1 MVDATQMTVTAG
13 KDEFY
18 PTPDSLVDRMLS
30 GMDFRMIG
38 TVLEPSAGKGDLIRG
53 FLTKRWKKLRYD
65 GGEVSVDACEVDPY
79 LRQICKYNFSRD
91 AFEKERK
98 RLHELDR
105 VSYYSLTPEEQV
117 EKKALEEKKR
127 ERANDDCVRIVHD
140 DFFTYRGWKQYDLIL
155 MNPPFSNGAMHLLK
169 AIELQERGGAIVC
182 LLNAETL
189 RNPYTAARQL
199 LAKKLQQYEAQIEF
213 VDDAFR
219 DAERKAMV
227 DVAIVRVHIPAV
239 KDESDIWE
247 RMKKAEAER
256 AMPDPE
262 LEALVSGDYIEQ
274 AIQLY
279 NTEVAATLELV
290 RQYKALTPYIQSSL
304 TAEHDYQKAPIVSLR
319 VGDHAF
325 ELNNY
330 MRAVRL
336 KYWTAL
342 FSNKKF
348 TGRLTSKLA
357 ETYRKTVDKM
367 ADYEFSAFNIRQV
380 AAEMNEKMAKG
391 IEDEIVALFD
401 KLSEEHS
408 WYPECSNN
416 RHYYTGWATNK
427 AHKIGKKVILPTSLK
442 SWYSSEAFDLHTAY
456 AFLSDIEKT
465 LDYLDAKPMSDGYN
479 LEARLHWALDAKKTR
494 NIDLKYFDVDIYKK
508 GTVHIKFHPDA
519 MPIVDRLNIYASRK
533 KGWLPPSYGKA
544 DYSNMDVKEREVV
557 DSFHG
562 DGSEG
567 SGASAY
573 ADVMDKSDFYL
584 AEPARRLPALAAHE
598 EV

>member
-1 MVDATQMTVTAG
+1 MAKTTELTVTEG

-18 PTPDSLVDRMLS
+18 PTPDSLIEKMLE
-30 GMDFRMIG
+30 GIDYRMIG
-38 TVLEPSAGKGDLIRG
+38 SVLEPSAGKGDLIKG
-53 FLTKRWKKLRYD
+53 FLHLRWKKLRYNS
-65 GGEVSVDACEVDPY
+65 GNISVDAIEIDPF
-79 LRQICKYNFSRD
+79 LRQICKYNFSKD
-91 AFEKERK
+91 ALMDSYNRQEYLRRKPYSEVTDAERK
-98 RLHELDR
+98 EL
-105 VSYYSLTPEEQV
+105 SE
-117 EKKALEEKKR
+117 LEEYHR
-127 ERANDDCVRIVHD
+127 ETDSYDSVRIVHD

-213 VDDAFR
+213 VDDAFL
-219 DAERKAMV
+219 DAERKARV
-227 DVAIVRVHIPAV
+227 DVAIVRVHIPTV

-304 TAEHDYQKAPIVSLR
+304 TAEYDYQKAPIVSLR

-325 ELNNY
+325 ELNKY

-357 ETYRKTVDKM
+357 DTYRQTVDKM

-442 SWYSSEAFDLHTAY
+442 SWYSSDAFDLHTAY
-456 AFLSDIEKT
+456 KFLSDIEKT
-465 LDYLDAKPMSDGYN
+465 LDYLDAKPVSDGYN
-479 LEARLHWALDAKKTR
+479 LEARLRLALDANKTR

-544 DYSNMDVKEREVV
+544 DYSNLDVKEKEVV

-562 DGSEG
+562 DGTEG
-567 SGASAY
+567 SGEKDYRAVM
-573 ADVMDKSDFYL
+573 ADSQFYL
-584 AEPARRLPALAAHE
+584 SEPVNHRLMLGA
-598 EV
+598 